1 MKKAAIHAR
10 SNKARR
16 TIVRLVLILTAV
28 LFLPATVYSQSDE
41 LLLDK
46 MPRTTA
52 DDRVETHRRE
62 ARRHNYRPAVFGL
75 QISYLHSG
83 TAWMADGV
91 NYNFDT
97 SSAPGFSAGFVA
109 SLPFTI
115 PWSLD
120 TGASMSMFGFG
131 YTYHAPDATGSCMMN
146 FQRFAIQIPLA
157 ITFFEPTAV
166 LPIHLQAGIVAGI
179 NIAENRS
186 VVGNIDA
193 LLPAKCMNTLNFGLL
208 FSIGYGNFSLRY
220 IRDLPPAWNTRTRQ
234 VWYNYTG
241 QQLTDQSSWGY
252 YFTYTYWF

>member
-1 MKKAAIHAR
+1 M
-10 SNKARR
+10 ARR
-16 TIVRLVLILTAV
+16 TMVRLAIILIAVLI
-28 LFLPATVYSQSDE
+28 LPATVFPQSDD
-41 LLLDK
+41 LRLDK

-52 DDRVETHRRE
+52 GDRIETHRRK
-62 ARRHNYRPAVFGL
+62 ARRHDSRPAVFGL

-91 NYNFDT
+91 NYNSDT
-97 SSAPGFSAGFVA
+97 SSSPGFSAGFVA
-109 SLPFTI
+109 SLPFAV

-131 YTYHAPDATGSCMMN
+131 YTYFASDAPASCWMN

-157 ITFFEPTAV
+157 ITFFEPTAF

-186 VVGNIDA
+186 VVGDIDA

-208 FSIGYGNFSLRY
+208 FSIGYGGFSLRY
-220 IRDLPPAWNTRTRQ
+220 TRDLTPAWNARTRQ
-234 VWYNYTG
+234 AWYDYTG
-241 QQLTDQSSWGY
+241 QQLTDQSTWGY
-252 YFTYTYWF
+252 YITYTYWF